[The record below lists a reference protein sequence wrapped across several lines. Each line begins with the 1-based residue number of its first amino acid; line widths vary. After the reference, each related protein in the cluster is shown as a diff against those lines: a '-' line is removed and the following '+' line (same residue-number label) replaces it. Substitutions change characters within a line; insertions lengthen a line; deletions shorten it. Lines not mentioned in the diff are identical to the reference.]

1 MNDNENML
9 QEKDL
14 LNDERI
20 SRFLQGKM
28 DADEEA
34 AFMEEMKNNED
45 LRNQAIAQARL
56 VKGMKQVDEELKD
69 AFRQADEQ
77 TIKRIAKEASEAS
90 VSKKSSAR
98 WLAIAA
104 SVVFIVFVGFKS
116 YDYYDTT
123 SLGKEYANTFPTTSI
138 IRGETNTDVETELSS
153 LFNNVAE
160 CKDLDD
166 TTFRLATLWE
176 LSKKDT
182 YNDYTDFAPYIGWN
196 LAIGHLE
203 NYEKARAVE
212 VLIEMKQAY
221 PERTVLG
228 DKIREILKQ
237 ISDVY

>member
-1 MNDNENML
+1 MNENIL
-9 QEKDL
+9 QEKDI

-28 DADEEA
+28 DSDEEA
-34 AFMEEMKNNED
+34 AFMEEMKNNDD

-77 TIKRIAKEASEAS
+77 TIKRIAKEASETS

-104 SVVFIVFVGFKS
+104 SIVFIVFVGFKS

-123 SLGKEYANTFPTTSI
+123 RLGKEYANTFPTSTI
-138 IRGETNTDVETELSS
+138 IRGETNADVDTELTT

-160 CKDLDD
+160 GKDLDN
-166 TTFRLATLWE
+166 TTSRLKTLWE
-176 LSKKDT
+176 LSKQDT
-182 YNDYTDFAPYIGWN
+182 YNDYTDYAPYIGWN
-196 LAIGHLE
+196 LAVGYLE
-203 NYEKARAVE
+203 DYEKSKAKE
-212 VLIEMKQAY
+212 VLMEMKQIY
-221 PERTVLG
+221 PEGTALG
-228 DKIREILKQ
+228 DKIREVLNR
-237 ISDVY
+237 

>member
-1 MNDNENML
+1 MNDNVNIL
-9 QEKDL
+9 QEKDI

-28 DADEEA
+28 DTDEEA
-34 AFMEEMKNNED
+34 AFMEEMKNNDD

-56 VKGMKQVDEELKD
+56 VRGMKQVDEELKD

-77 TIKRIAKEASEAS
+77 TIKRIAKEASETS

-123 SLGKEYANTFPTTSI
+123 SLGKKYANTFPTSTI
-138 IRGETNTDVETELSS
+138 IRGEANADVDTELTT

-160 CKDLDD
+160 GKDLDN
-166 TTFRLATLWE
+166 TTSRLKTLWE
-176 LSKKDT
+176 QAKQDT
-182 YNDYTDFAPYIGWN
+182 YNDYTDYSPYIGWN
-196 LAIGHLE
+196 LAVGYLR
-203 NYEKARAVE
+203 NYEKAKAKN
-212 VLIEMKQAY
+212 VLKEMKQEY
-221 PERTVLG
+221 PKGTVIG
-228 DKIREILKQ
+228 DKIATLLEML
-237 ISDVY
+237 

>member
-1 MNDNENML
+1 MNDNENIL
-9 QEKDL
+9 QEKDI

-28 DADEEA
+28 DTDEEA
-34 AFMEEMKNNED
+34 ALMEEMKNNDD

-77 TIKRIAKEASEAS
+77 TIKRIAKEASETS

-123 SLGKEYANTFPTTSI
+123 SLGKKFANTFPTSTI
-138 IRGETNTDVETELSS
+138 IRGEANADVDTELTT

-160 CKDLDD
+160 GKDLDN
-166 TTFRLATLWE
+166 TTSRLKTLWE
-176 LSKKDT
+176 LSKQDT
-182 YNDYTDFAPYIGWN
+182 YNDYTDYAPYIGWN
-196 LAIGHLE
+196 LVIGYLE
-203 NYEKARAVE
+203 NYEKTNAKD
-212 VLIEMKQAY
+212 VLIEMRQIY
-221 PERTVLG
+221 
-228 DKIREILKQ
+228 REGTAIGNMTNLLLNEF
-237 ISDVY
+237 

>member
-1 MNDNENML
+1 MNDNENSV

-20 SRFLQGKM
+20 TRYMQGKM
-28 DADEEA
+28 NADEES
-34 AFMEEMKNNED
+34 AFMEELNSNED

-69 AFRQADEQ
+69 AFREADEQ
-77 TIKRIAKEASEAS
+77 TIKRIAKEASETS

-123 SLGKEYANTFPTTSI
+123 SLGREYANTFPTSTI
-138 IRGETNTDVETELSS
+138 IRGEANADVDTELTT

-160 CKDLDD
+160 GKDLDN
-166 TTFRLATLWE
+166 TTSRLKTLWE
-176 LSKKDT
+176 QAKQDT
-182 YNDYTDFAPYIGWN
+182 YNDYTDYSPYIGWN
-196 LAIGHLE
+196 LAIGYLR
-203 NYEKARAVE
+203 NYEKAKAKN
-212 VLIEMKQAY
+212 VLKEMKQEY
-221 PERTVLG
+221 PKGTVIG
-228 DKIREILKQ
+228 DKIATLLEML
-237 ISDVY
+237 

>member
-1 MNDNENML
+1 MNDNENIL

-20 SRFLQGKM
+20 SSFLQRKM
-28 DADEEA
+28 KADEEA
-34 AFMEEMKNNED
+34 TFMEEMKNNED

-77 TIKRIAKEASEAS
+77 TIKKIAKEVSEAS

-138 IRGETNTDVETELSS
+138 IRGEAYTDVETELTT
-153 LFNNVAE
+153 LFNNIAE
-160 CKDLDD
+160 GNDLDN
-166 TTFRLATLWE
+166 TTSRLATLWE
-176 LSKKDT
+176 LSKQET
-182 YNDYTDFAPYIGWN
+182 YNDYTDYTPYIGWN
-196 LAIGHLE
+196 LAIGYLE
-203 NYEKARAVE
+203 NYEKAKAKE
-212 VLIEMKQAY
+212 VLNEMEQFY
-221 PERTVLG
+221 PEGNVIG
-228 DKIREILKQ
+228 DKVRNLIKSL
-237 ISDVY
+237 